1 MGRSQETFVK
11 KEVRSKN
18 EKKRKEKRK
27 NKNVP
32 GKKRKVRK
40 AVLMI

>member
-1 MGRSQETFVK
+1 MGRSQETFGK

-18 EKKRKEKRK
+18 EKKRSKNGQRKKATEK
-27 NKNVP
+27 
-32 GKKRKVRK
+32 K